1 MLAERLHLA
10 PGHRGMLEG
19 LLHEHLPDV
28 EVWAYGSRVS
38 GRSHDGSDLDLVLRA
53 PGLRRIEGARLAGF
67 REALRQSNLPFLVE
81 ARDWARLPPRFHREI
96 EREHVVLVGAEL
108 ENCAAC
114 TWPKSTLGDL
124 IDLRLSSVD
133 KKTKPT
139 ERPVRLCNYL
149 DVYKNQFIHSGLDF
163 MNGTATAREIS
174 NCTLHSGD
182 VVITKDS
189 EKHDDIGVPA
199 LVREDIP
206 DLVCGYHLAILRS
219 ASSNIDGA
227 YLFYALNTHEAQ
239 KQFHSYANG
248 VTRFGLRKSDIGL
261 IEIPLPPLSEQR
273 AIGDVL
279 GVLDERIEVHRR
291 MNETLEA
298 MAQAL
303 FKDWF
308 IDFGPTR
315 AKTAGHKPYLPKPLW
330 NLFPNNLTNSK
341 LGQIPEGW
349 GTWRLDEIAEHRK
362 EAVDPSR
369 EPEAVFEHYSIP
381 AYDAGRHPAMD
392 EGASI
397 KSNKSRVP
405 QHTVLLSKL
414 NPDISRVWVPDDPGD
429 AVQVASTEFL
439 PYVPRE
445 GFGRGLLSALFRS
458 LPFREVL
465 QGMVTGT
472 SRSHQRVPPK
482 ALNAVECLVGRPEH
496 FSAFEAFADAA
507 LRSQMRNRREIRT
520 LTALR
525 DTLLPKLISGKIRI
539 QDCAGVLQS
548 LTSSEPDSPFK
559 GEA

>member
-10 PGHRGMLEG
+10 PGHREMLEC

-53 PGLRRIEGARLAGF
+53 HGLRRIEGARLAGF

-81 ARDWARLPPRFHREI
+81 ARDWARLPPRFHRVI
-96 EREHVVLVGAEL
+96 EREHVVLVGEEL

-174 NCTLHSGD
+174 NCTLRSGD

-330 NLFPNNLTNSK
+330 NLFPNQLTNSK

-349 GTWRLDEIAEHRK
+349 TYRPVSDFATIKGGKQLTKDKISKHEMYPVFGGAGIMGYTDSYNAEGYVISVGRVGAYCGQFFSYRGRAWINNNASVISSRDETLGEWLFLSLKHLDIDLIKKGAAQPFVSNSDIASMMVVFPGACIL
-362 EAVDPSR
+362 EAFRDTIADYIFR
-369 EPEAVFEHYSIP
+369 TESIP
-381 AYDAGRHPAMD
+381 
-392 EGASI
+392 
-397 KSNKSRVP
+397 K
-405 QHTVLLSKL
+405 
-414 NPDISRVWVPDDPGD
+414 
-429 AVQVASTEFL
+429 
-439 PYVPRE
+439 
-445 GFGRGLLSALFRS
+445 
-458 LPFREVL
+458 
-465 QGMVTGT
+465 
-472 SRSHQRVPPK
+472 
-482 ALNAVECLVGRPEH
+482 
-496 FSAFEAFADAA
+496 
-507 LRSQMRNRREIRT
+507 EIRT
-520 LTALR
+520 LAALR
-525 DTLLPKLISGKIRI
+525 DTLIPNLISGKIRLHNTKR
-539 QDCAGVLQS
+539 QTEGAV
-548 LTSSEPDSPFK
+548 
-559 GEA
+559 